1 MLLFMLS
8 YLAMSIDL
16 GTFFVG
22 TSTGEAFFPLIL
34 AILGTLLASKIFYDA
49 LKEVKQNQEK
59 GEEITEIPIKTPL
72 ILTGISFLYITAF
85 HFIGLVPA
93 LLGYVFFFMMFFDD
107 KIQHLV
113 RKLIYSA
120 IITGVVYVLYY
131 VIFKVQFDK
140 IFFNVGY

>member
-1 MLLFMLS
+1 MLS
-8 YLAMSIDL
+8 YMAMALDL
-16 GTFFVG
+16 GTFFAG
-22 TSTGEAFFPLIL
+22 DNSTGEAFFPFIL
-34 AILGTLLASKIFYDA
+34 SILGTLLGGKILWDA
-49 LKEVKQNQEK
+49 YKEVKQDQSEGKNAED
-59 GEEITEIPIKTPL
+59 IPIKTPL

-140 IFFNVGY
+140 IFFNLGY